1 MLFADPQATCAEL
14 RGDVRRPAGGTRAR
28 APHARPLWLAA
39 IPAQSGAEALA
50 ASGRS
55 ADAGAV
61 GRGGQVCQAVLRTIA
76 GLGAA
81 RRRADAHSGAGHY
94 PEIEQSEATI
104 RAIDAFVRRV
114 KERVKMKVWHFSE
127 LAYYPAWE
135 ELGAQLRNVVPSRLC
150 DPKVAAD
157 LYHRGLDEWAL
168 CDELGLNI
176 MVNEH
181 HATATCIDSVCT
193 IPMAIL
199 ARETKKAR
207 LLCLGM
213 PIGNRF
219 DAVRVAEEYS
229 MLDVISRGR
238 VEMGFVKGAPFEV
251 TPANSNPADLMTR
264 FWEAHDL
271 ILKAMT
277 THDGPFNWE
286 GRYYPVPSGQRLAA
300 PLSATAS
307 PGLADREQPR
317 VRADRRRARLCH
329 RFPQYRLCPDSGD
342 LCRLPQGCGEPG
354 PRSDAR
360 PVRLHGDR
368 GRRLDQ
374 GGRLPARRPDPRLQ
388 PHGAARRRPVRL
400 SARLSVG
407 RRDGAGAEI
416 ARLRLR
422 RRPCAA

>member
-1 MLFADPQATCAEL
+1 
-14 RGDVRRPAGGTRAR
+14 
-28 APHARPLWLAA
+28 
-39 IPAQSGAEALA
+39 
-50 ASGRS
+50 
-55 ADAGAV
+55 
-61 GRGGQVCQAVLRTIA
+61 
-76 GLGAA
+76 
-81 RRRADAHSGAGHY
+81 
-94 PEIEQSEATI
+94 
-104 RAIDAFVRRV
+104 
-114 KERVKMKVWHFSE
+114 MKVWHFSE
-127 LAYYPAWE
+127 LAYPAAWA
-135 ELGAQLRNVVPSRLC
+135 ELGAQLRNVVPNRLC

-168 CDELGLNI
+168 CDDLGLNI

-251 TPANSNPADLMTR
+251 TPSNSNPADLMTR

-286 GRYYPVPSGQRLAA
+286 GRYFQYRQVNVWPRPYQQPHPPVWLTVNSPESAQTGGERGYVIGSLNTGYVRTPGIYAAYRKGAASQGREATRDRFAYMAIVGVGSTREEGFRRADQILDYSRTALRVGAQFAFPPGYQSAAATAQALKWPGPTASSGGTTLAQASMASGQRVRKTQ
-300 PLSATAS
+300 PEG
-307 PGLADREQPR
+307 GLAGLGMSPLRI
-317 VRADRRRARLCH
+317 
-329 RFPQYRLCPDSGD
+329 
-342 LCRLPQGCGEPG
+342 CRT
-354 PRSDAR
+354 
-360 PVRLHGDR
+360 
-368 GRRLDQ
+368 
-374 GGRLPARRPDPRLQ
+374 
-388 PHGAARRRPVRL
+388 
-400 SARLSVG
+400 
-407 RRDGAGAEI
+407 
-416 ARLRLR
+416 
-422 RRPCAA
+422 PCAAGSGDGTAESRAFV